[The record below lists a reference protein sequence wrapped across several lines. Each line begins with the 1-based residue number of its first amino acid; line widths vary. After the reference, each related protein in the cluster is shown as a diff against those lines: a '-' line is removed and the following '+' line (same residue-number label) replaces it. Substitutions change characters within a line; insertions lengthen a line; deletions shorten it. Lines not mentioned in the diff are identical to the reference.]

1 MSGRHVA
8 VKGAVVEIE
17 LLPGRTDDA
26 TPEIA
31 RERKGLT
38 LNGRELDRDDRVAFA
53 DVADDAARTARHR
66 RMDGV
71 SREEIA
77 ADRVRTVCR
86 NRADRIARIKV
97 LDRRRDVLLLEM
109 RRDAV
114 LEKDADVLL
123 EDVTARI
130 LFARAGDEILSRTLG
145 DDNDRMALADRERQ
159 QQLLRDAIEQ
169 YKQALRLN
177 PRDNDTRYN
186 LALCQKQLKDSQQS
200 QQQKEKKD
208 KQQPQPQQKQQQQQQ
223 QEQTQQQPQP
233 SKSDREQN
241 ERYANLAKQAEQK
254 ALQKINNRQP
264 RQRTLNK
271 NW

>member
-1 MSGRHVA
+1 MHRGNA
-8 VKGAVVEIE
+8 
-17 LLPGRTDDA
+17 
-26 TPEIA
+26 
-31 RERKGLT
+31 
-38 LNGRELDRDDRVAFA
+38 AFRA
-53 DVADDAARTARHR
+53 HNYDAAATLYREALHHNPHSARALFNLGDTYLAKGDAR
-66 RMDGV
+66 
-71 SREEIA
+71 A
-77 ADRVRTVCR
+77 ADS
-86 NRADRIARIKV
+86 
-97 LDRRRDVLLLEM
+97 LYLEAS
-109 RRDAV
+109 R
-114 LEKDADVLL
+114 LEKNAQVKSM
-123 EDVTARI
+123 AFHNRGYI
-130 LFARAGDEILSRTLG
+130 RQK
-145 DDNDRMALADRERQ
+145 MALADRERQ

-177 PRDNDTRYN
+177 PRDNYTRYN

-208 KQQPQPQQKQQQQQQ
+208 KQQPQQQQKQQPQQQ

>member
-1 MSGRHVA
+1 MHRGNA
-8 VKGAVVEIE
+8 
-17 LLPGRTDDA
+17 
-26 TPEIA
+26 
-31 RERKGLT
+31 
-38 LNGRELDRDDRVAFA
+38 AFRA
-53 DVADDAARTARHR
+53 HNYDAAATLYREALHHNPHSARALFKLGDTYLAKGDAR
-66 RMDGV
+66 
-71 SREEIA
+71 A
-77 ADRVRTVCR
+77 ADS
-86 NRADRIARIKV
+86 
-97 LDRRRDVLLLEM
+97 LYLEAS
-109 RRDAV
+109 R
-114 LEKDADVLL
+114 LEKNAQVKSM
-123 EDVTARI
+123 AFHNRGYI
-130 LFARAGDEILSRTLG
+130 RQK
-145 DDNDRMALADRERQ
+145 MALADRERQ

-200 QQQKEKKD
+200 QQQKKQD
-208 KQQPQPQQKQQQQQQ
+208 KQQQQKQQQQKQQQQQ

>member
-1 MSGRHVA
+1 MHRGNA
-8 VKGAVVEIE
+8 
-17 LLPGRTDDA
+17 
-26 TPEIA
+26 
-31 RERKGLT
+31 
-38 LNGRELDRDDRVAFA
+38 AFRA
-53 DVADDAARTARHR
+53 HNYDAAATLYREALHHNPHSARALFNLGDTYLAKGDAR
-66 RMDGV
+66 
-71 SREEIA
+71 A
-77 ADRVRTVCR
+77 ADS
-86 NRADRIARIKV
+86 
-97 LDRRRDVLLLEM
+97 LYLEAS
-109 RRDAV
+109 R
-114 LEKDADVLL
+114 LEKNAQVKSM
-123 EDVTARI
+123 AFHNRGYI
-130 LFARAGDEILSRTLG
+130 RQK
-145 DDNDRMALADRERQ
+145 MALSDRERQ

-200 QQQKEKKD
+200 QQKKKQD
-208 KQQPQPQQKQQQQQQ
+208 KQQQQKQQQQKQQQQQ

>member
-1 MSGRHVA
+1 MKRTFPLYIIKVWC
-8 VKGAVVEIE
+8 
-17 LLPGRTDDA
+17 LLAMA
-26 TPEIA
+26 TGTATAQTAEWQLMHRGNA
-31 RERKGLT
+31 
-38 LNGRELDRDDRVAFA
+38 AFRA
-53 DVADDAARTARHR
+53 HNYDAAATLYREALHHNPHSARALFNLGDTYLAKGDAR
-66 RMDGV
+66 
-71 SREEIA
+71 A
-77 ADRVRTVCR
+77 ADS
-86 NRADRIARIKV
+86 
-97 LDRRRDVLLLEM
+97 LYLEAS
-109 RRDAV
+109 R
-114 LEKDADVLL
+114 LEKNAQVKSM
-123 EDVTARI
+123 AFHNRGYI
-130 LFARAGDEILSRTLG
+130 HQK
-145 DDNDRMALADRERQ
+145 MALADRERQ

-200 QQQKEKKD
+200 QQQKKKKD
-208 KQQPQPQQKQQQQQQ
+208 KQQPQPQQKQQQQKQ

>member
-1 MSGRHVA
+1 M
-8 VKGAVVEIE
+8 
-17 LLPGRTDDA
+17 A
-26 TPEIA
+26 TGTATAQTAEWQLMHRGNA
-31 RERKGLT
+31 
-38 LNGRELDRDDRVAFA
+38 AFRA
-53 DVADDAARTARHR
+53 HNYDAAATLYREALHHNPHSARALFNLGDTYLAKGDAR
-66 RMDGV
+66 
-71 SREEIA
+71 A
-77 ADRVRTVCR
+77 ADS
-86 NRADRIARIKV
+86 
-97 LDRRRDVLLLEM
+97 LYLEAS
-109 RRDAV
+109 R
-114 LEKDADVLL
+114 LEKNAQVKSM
-123 EDVTARI
+123 AFHNRGYI
-130 LFARAGDEILSRTLG
+130 RQK
-145 DDNDRMALADRERQ
+145 MALADRQRQ

-208 KQQPQPQQKQQQQQQ
+208 KQQPQLQQKQQQQQQ

>member
-1 MSGRHVA
+1 M
-8 VKGAVVEIE
+8 
-17 LLPGRTDDA
+17 A
-26 TPEIA
+26 TGTATAQTAEWQLMHRGNA
-31 RERKGLT
+31 
-38 LNGRELDRDDRVAFA
+38 AFRA
-53 DVADDAARTARHR
+53 HNYDAAATLYREALHHNPHSARALFNLGDTYLAKGDAR
-66 RMDGV
+66 
-71 SREEIA
+71 A
-77 ADRVRTVCR
+77 ADS
-86 NRADRIARIKV
+86 
-97 LDRRRDVLLLEM
+97 LYLEAS
-109 RRDAV
+109 R
-114 LEKDADVLL
+114 LEKNAQVKSM
-123 EDVTARI
+123 AFHNRGYI
-130 LFARAGDEILSRTLG
+130 RQK
-145 DDNDRMALADRERQ
+145 MALADRERQ

>member
-1 MSGRHVA
+1 M
-8 VKGAVVEIE
+8 
-17 LLPGRTDDA
+17 A
-26 TPEIA
+26 TGTATAQTAEWQLMHRGNA
-31 RERKGLT
+31 
-38 LNGRELDRDDRVAFA
+38 AFRA
-53 DVADDAARTARHR
+53 HNYDAAATLYREALHHNPHSARALFNLGDTYLAKGDAR
-66 RMDGV
+66 
-71 SREEIA
+71 A
-77 ADRVRTVCR
+77 ADS
-86 NRADRIARIKV
+86 
-97 LDRRRDVLLLEM
+97 LYLEAS
-109 RRDAV
+109 R
-114 LEKDADVLL
+114 LEKNAQVKSM
-123 EDVTARI
+123 AFHNRGYI
-130 LFARAGDEILSRTLG
+130 RQK
-145 DDNDRMALADRERQ
+145 MALSDRQRQ

-200 QQQKEKKD
+200 QQQKKQD
-208 KQQPQPQQKQQQQQQ
+208 KQQQKQ

>member
-1 MSGRHVA
+1 M
-8 VKGAVVEIE
+8 
-17 LLPGRTDDA
+17 A
-26 TPEIA
+26 TGTATAQTAEWQLMHRGNA
-31 RERKGLT
+31 
-38 LNGRELDRDDRVAFA
+38 AFRA
-53 DVADDAARTARHR
+53 HNYDAAATLYREALHHNPHSARALFNLGDTYLAKGDAR
-66 RMDGV
+66 
-71 SREEIA
+71 A
-77 ADRVRTVCR
+77 ADS
-86 NRADRIARIKV
+86 
-97 LDRRRDVLLLEM
+97 LYLEAS
-109 RRDAV
+109 R
-114 LEKDADVLL
+114 LEKNAQVKSM
-123 EDVTARI
+123 AFHNRGYI
-130 LFARAGDEILSRTLG
+130 RQK
-145 DDNDRMALADRERQ
+145 MALADRERQ

-208 KQQPQPQQKQQQQQQ
+208 KQQPQQQQKQKQQQQ

>member
-1 MSGRHVA
+1 M
-8 VKGAVVEIE
+8 
-17 LLPGRTDDA
+17 A
-26 TPEIA
+26 TGTATAQTAEWQLMHRGNA
-31 RERKGLT
+31 
-38 LNGRELDRDDRVAFA
+38 AFRA
-53 DVADDAARTARHR
+53 HNYDAAATLYREALHHNPHSARALFNLGDTYLAKGDAR
-66 RMDGV
+66 
-71 SREEIA
+71 A
-77 ADRVRTVCR
+77 ADS
-86 NRADRIARIKV
+86 
-97 LDRRRDVLLLEM
+97 LYLEAS
-109 RRDAV
+109 R
-114 LEKDADVLL
+114 LEKNAQVKSM
-123 EDVTARI
+123 AFHNRGYI
-130 LFARAGDEILSRTLG
+130 RQK
-145 DDNDRMALADRERQ
+145 MALADRERQ

-208 KQQPQPQQKQQQQQQ
+208 KQQPQQQQKQQPQQQ